1 VQETVRKTGQRDAY
15 LTAAGTVGV
24 TFKKTEDEKPNS
36 FLPNDLR
43 ENFFQY
49 FFDFLKISRVK
60 IIER

>member
-1 VQETVRKTGQRDAY
+1 VQETVRKTGKRDAY
-15 LTAAGTVGV
+15 PTAAGTDGV
-24 TFKKTEDEKPNS
+24 TFKKTEDEKLNS

-43 ENFFQY
+43 ETFFQT